1 MQPADEFDPS
11 QQPPPI
17 PPPPLPP
24 DVMPQATTVQPPPL
38 PAPAIVAD
46 TPCIGCGYNV
56 RSMELTAMCPECGT
70 PVAATLDGGLRHA
83 PEDYLRRM
91 VLATRLIHWGMI
103 AYCGGAVFFGLLG
116 VLFGDWLSAVG
127 LPAGP
132 MRGSGGGIM
141 LWTLIIVVPV
151 ITMLLG
157 FWMFLTPHPG
167 MAENRQ
173 PKTARLLTRVAVGIA
188 AVAALSTAGTTIV
201 AATNTGATANAMAG
215 MGAVTG
221 CMGCAGVPLLLG
233 LLLPPLGI
241 VTWLTKLDIDESS
254 AILAKR
260 AKRLYWL
267 LPVLVVAS
275 PVLGY
280 GMLLMGIFGAMAATA
295 GGGTGTGPDTDS
307 VAFIMAVAMGCGTPV
322 ICMIA
327 AMVLIWHV
335 FFHTYKLLSRSLQ
348 ARLLSVAATG
358 VAATGTPTPQE
369 HRNERLGNS

>member
-1 MQPADEFDPS
+1 
-11 QQPPPI
+11 
-17 PPPPLPP
+17 
-24 DVMPQATTVQPPPL
+24 
-38 PAPAIVAD
+38 
-46 TPCIGCGYNV
+46 
-56 RSMELTAMCPECGT
+56 
-70 PVAATLDGGLRHA
+70 
-83 PEDYLRRM
+83 
-91 VLATRLIHWGMI
+91 
-103 AYCGGAVFFGLLG
+103 
-116 VLFGDWLSAVG
+116 
-127 LPAGP
+127 
-132 MRGSGGGIM
+132 
-141 LWTLIIVVPV
+141 
-151 ITMLLG
+151 
-157 FWMFLTPHPG
+157 
-167 MAENRQ
+167 
-173 PKTARLLTRVAVGIA
+173 
-188 AVAALSTAGTTIV
+188 
-201 AATNTGATANAMAG
+201 
-215 MGAVTG
+215 
-221 CMGCAGVPLLLG
+221 MGCAGVPLLLA

>member
-11 QQPPPI
+11 QQPLPI
-17 PPPPLPP
+17 PPTWPTPPPLPP

-46 TPCIGCGYNV
+46 TPCVGCGYNV

-201 AATNTGATANAMAG
+201 AATRTGATANAMAG

-233 LLLPPLGI
+233 LLLPPLAI
-241 VTWLTKLDIDESS
+241 VTWLANLDTDESS
-254 AILAKR
+254 AILTKR

-275 PVLGY
+275 PAVGY
-280 GMLLMGIFGAMAATA
+280 GLFLIGVFGSIGA
-295 GGGTGTGPDTDS
+295 GFGGSGSRPDTGS
-307 VAFIMAVAMGCGTPV
+307 AGFIMAVVLGCGTPLV
-322 ICMIA
+322 CLIA
-327 AMVLIWHV
+327 AMVLIWHI

-348 ARLLSVAATG
+348 ARLLTVAAI
-358 VAATGTPTPQE
+358 GTPTPQE
-369 HRNERLGNS
+369 NRDEQLGNS